1 MLEWTRETTKNIG
14 LCKQEIK
21 CCMSLRS
28 YVEILFKQVVEDIS
42 NQFNRTNE
50 QFRSR
55 MEEMRYAKMKLEGL
69 HCGTANQVSNF
80 WIDSISFT
88 VFFFFVSGER
98 FDTKYHKV
106 GEGIGWKR
114 TLRGPVSDETGKS
127 CTTHW
132 NWTVQGQS
140 SGYFDEGVAGTTRYL
155 PKTLPHDRSGKILI
169 GKLSSFC
176 SPLTTM
182 KL

>member
-1 MLEWTRETTKNIG
+1 MPSNFCNLWKRFKALLKNRKAFNVKTFELSMVFALITLRVNFLSHRIQQQPRPIMLMSYLESSPKKLVFFKFLSGAKTFSLIFSCYSNSTVLEWTRETTKNIG

-69 HCGTANQVSNF
+69 HCGTANQVYELK
-80 WIDSISFT
+80 T
-88 VFFFFVSGER
+88 
-98 FDTKYHKV
+98 DT
-106 GEGIGWKR
+106 R
-114 TLRGPVSDETGKS
+114 
-127 CTTHW
+127 
-132 NWTVQGQS
+132 
-140 SGYFDEGVAGTTRYL
+140 
-155 PKTLPHDRSGKILI
+155 
-169 GKLSSFC
+169 
-176 SPLTTM
+176 
-182 KL
+182 